1 MAEDLGNITIR
12 FGDGPGGG
20 GGGGGGDAG
29 RQIAM
34 AREAAKSALSGI
46 MSNLPAFGRIVQAG
60 TQGGGVAGVM
70 GAARGAVSAAGGSMA
85 AAGIVAILAPIG
97 ITAVAAVA
105 LKSMVGRVLDRV
117 SELAAVS
124 GPMAMQDAMNKLAE
138 MRRDMREAQILG
150 PMYQKVSE
158 LWRNIQDLFQPFILV
173 IKQVFLGLL
182 VPLLNGIASVLR
194 WMLQFVAEILKAVQ
208 TLLYAIADLA
218 REAGF
223 AFNVLAQQFPSLK
236 GFFEGIAN
244 AYFGVQKYA
253 RQFAGGLNTVIGLL
267 QQQTQSTNPNALLA
281 DTLTAL
287 SAPSLSTY
295 RQRVRRAPVRS
306 PGRPQGPTP

>member
-12 FGDGPGGG
+12 FGDGPGG

-85 AAGIVAILAPIG
+85 AAGIAAILAPIG

-182 VPLLNGIASVLR
+182 VPLLNGIAGLLK
-194 WMLQFVAEILKAVQ
+194 WLLEFVAEILKAIQVI
-208 TLLYAIADLA
+208 LVAIADLSA
-218 REAGF
+218 TA
-223 AFNVLAQQFPSLK
+223 S
-236 GFFEGIAN
+236 
-244 AYFGVQKYA
+244 AYFSEMA
-253 RQFAGGLNTVIGLL
+253 RTAWVGGSVFEVLSGIYSGLDKFTRGAANGLNTIIGLL

>member
-12 FGDGPGGG
+12 FGDGPGG

-85 AAGIVAILAPIG
+85 AAGIAAILAPIG

-173 IKQVFLGLL
+173 IKQAFLSIL
-182 VPLLNGIASVLR
+182 VPILNGIAGLLK
-194 WMLQFVAEILKAVQ
+194 WLLEFVAEILKAIQVI
-208 TLLYAIADLA
+208 LVAIADLSA
-218 REAGF
+218 TA
-223 AFNVLAQQFPSLK
+223 S
-236 GFFEGIAN
+236 
-244 AYFGVQKYA
+244 AYFTEMA
-253 RQFAGGLNTVIGLL
+253 RTAWVGGSVFEVLSGIYSGLEKFTRGAANGLNTVIGLL
-267 QQQTQSTNPNALLA
+267 QQQTQSTNPNALMA